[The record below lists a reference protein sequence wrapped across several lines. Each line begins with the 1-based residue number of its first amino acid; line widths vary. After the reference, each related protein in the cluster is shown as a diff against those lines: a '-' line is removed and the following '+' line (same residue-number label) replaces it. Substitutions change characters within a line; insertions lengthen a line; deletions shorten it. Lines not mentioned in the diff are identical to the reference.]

1 MELYYACKNGN
12 LEDVKRL
19 LMVTSDVNICDHTFG
34 MTPFNIACK
43 NGHLEIVKYLLLHGK
58 YIDYNKVDR
67 HGCSPLF
74 NACVERH
81 LKVVHAL
88 VKDDRIN
95 INKPTNQNMT
105 PLNMAC
111 EAQEPNIVSLLLRHP
126 QIDVNKANVVGKTPI
141 YTACNTGNH
150 AIIRMFLKDNRVN
163 INKSEK
169 YYRCPPFL
177 LACQKCRPETIRL
190 FLKRLDLDINVVD
203 CQGQTAFSN
212 ALKNSNLNS
221 CQVIPIMLLKDKRID
236 LTKQQFHEYI
246 MSPFY
251 KALDSLNYPVIRAMM
266 RDSRVMY
273 FQNGDLPIMKIFYRN
288 KFENTKDIINLCEAY
303 LKVLRSTHN
312 IQDKYG
318 YTILNRVICM
328 DEEYIDLIEYLIG
341 NPYYTDLNIK
351 TIFDKSVYD
360 IALARRWYRTVEL
373 LDNYLLSDHYS
384 NKSIGEKIIY
394 LCSNGYIKEAYEMMY
409 PRKKVI
415 I

>member
-1 MELYYACKNGN
+1 MELYYACQNGN

-19 LMVTSDVNICDHTFG
+19 LILTSDVNIGDPTFW
-34 MTPFNIACK
+34 MTPFSIACK
-43 NGHLEIVKYLLLHGK
+43 NGHIEIVKYLLLHGK

-74 NACVERH
+74 HACVERH

-88 VKDDRIN
+88 VKDYRIN
-95 INKPTNQNMT
+95 VNKPTNQNMT

-126 QIDVNKANVVGKTPI
+126 HIDVNKANDVEKTPI

-150 AIIRMFLKDNRVN
+150 AIIRMLLKDNRVN
-163 INKSEK
+163 INKSEE
-169 YYRCPPFL
+169 YYRRTPFL
-177 LACQKCRPETIRL
+177 RACQKCRPETIRL
-190 FLKRLDLDINVVD
+190 FLKRPDLDINAVD

-212 ALKNSNLNS
+212 ALNNRNLNS

-236 LTKQQFHEYI
+236 FTKQQFNEYI

-251 KALDSLNYPVIRAMM
+251 KALKSLNYPVIRAMM

-273 FQNGDLPIMKIFYRN
+273 FQNDELPIMKIFHRD
-288 KFENTKDIINLCEAY
+288 KFDNTKEIINLCEAY
-303 LKVLRSTHN
+303 LKDPRSRLN

-318 YTILNRVICM
+318 YTILTSVLCM

-341 NPYYTDLNIK
+341 NPYYTDFNIK

-360 IALARRWYRTVEL
+360 IALTRKWYRTVEL
-373 LDNYLLSDHYS
+373 LDNYLLSDHYL
-384 NKSIGEKIIY
+384 NKSTGEKFIY
-394 LCSNGYIKEAYEMMY
+394 LCSHGYIKKAYEMMY
-409 PRKKVI
+409 PRKKI
-415 I
+415 II